1 MGSTTSAPDTPEVV
15 WLDIVRGPERHFFL
29 SSLGPN
35 RLKNRLLAFRV
46 QVDDTPMRL
55 CLQVDG
61 FHYDRFDANAIIA
74 TANLISSDLRAKDF
88 CSQVQFHYDCCTCDT
103 GKMRLIRQSTA
114 VA

>member
-1 MGSTTSAPDTPEVV
+1 MDPAVSSSDTPEVV
-15 WLDIVRGPERHFFL
+15 WLDIVRGPKRGLFL

-35 RLKNRLLAFRV
+35 RRKNRLLAFRV
-46 QVDDTPMRL
+46 QLDDTPVRL

-61 FHYDRFDANAIIA
+61 FRYDRFDTNAIIA
-74 TANLISSDLRAKDF
+74 TAELINPDPRAKDF

-103 GKMRLIRQSTA
+103 GKMRLIRQATA